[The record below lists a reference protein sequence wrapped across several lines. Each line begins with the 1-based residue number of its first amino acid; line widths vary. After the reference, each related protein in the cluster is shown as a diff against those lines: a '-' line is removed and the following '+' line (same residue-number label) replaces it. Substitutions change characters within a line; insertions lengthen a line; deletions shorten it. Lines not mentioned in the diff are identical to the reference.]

1 MCTSVSAAK
10 AIRPLRLE
18 TKNLNHTW
26 NWLAWER
33 ALLSVFSSAWLVD
46 VAAWL
51 NDVCVD
57 KAVVW
62 GVARENSPCI
72 AHTADQGCWG
82 FVCGTKCPVLLCPTA
97 DNPTAGFKWAC
108 SQIKWGGNVMSC
120 LCHSIERE
128 KKNTIPSFSQMC
140 FCGNLIP
147 IVIWAGFAKLMTR
160 TFCLN
165 ASRRKS
171 PVVLVLAS
179 RARFGSHGHFSA
191 TPVGRS
197 SVAQG
202 SPAGSYPAVSPPLW
216 HAGVAYGLRI
226 CHLSWCPCGY
236 FVYNS
241 LWWGSLRPRQI
252 HPSWRR
258 GPPKPRRF
266 QADLGKRVSL
276 PPPLPP
282 SQSVGDWTVWL
293 SWRQPLSTA
302 SASKSRG
309 LEVRPLAELE
319 LDTGDEYPAALPD
332 PLTQAPE
339 DWTGLYF
346 PEDGNLEGKR
356 DLCWPSLLTDQT
368 SGNVSELQLV

>member
-202 SPAGSYPAVSPPLW
+202 SPAGSYPAALPPLW

-226 CHLSWCPCGY
+226 C
-236 FVYNS
+236 
-241 LWWGSLRPRQI
+241 
-252 HPSWRR
+252 
-258 GPPKPRRF
+258 
-266 QADLGKRVSL
+266 LGAH
-276 PPPLPP
+276 
-282 SQSVGDWTVWL
+282 VGI
-293 SWRQPLSTA
+293 
-302 SASKSRG
+302 
-309 LEVRPLAELE
+309 
-319 LDTGDEYPAALPD
+319 
-332 PLTQAPE
+332 
-339 DWTGLYF
+339 
-346 PEDGNLEGKR
+346 
-356 DLCWPSLLTDQT
+356 C
-368 SGNVSELQLV
+368 LQLPVVREPQAETDTS